1 MALPTFFVIGAA
13 KAGTTS
19 LHAYLGRHPEIQ
31 MSANKEPRFFAGP
44 AEGIPFPPDRVW
56 SREGY
61 EALFDPAFAVRGEAS
76 TDYAAH
82 PRRRG
87 APERIRELVPEAKFV
102 YLVRD
107 PIARTIS
114 HFQMAVALMGER
126 RTLKQALGDLS
137 DHRSPYIASSL
148 YGDQL
153 ENYLRHFPQERML
166 VVDQARLRGERG
178 ATMSRIFAFLGVDPA
193 AEVGELEEELLSRSE
208 WRTYSPAYVNFVDRF
223 LAPPLRRV
231 PRGLKRSLR
240 RSVER
245 FLWPPLEQ
253 PTVDE
258 ELRERMD
265 ALYAPQARRLR
276 ELTGEEFPGWSV

>member
-1 MALPTFFVIGAA
+1 VSLPNFFVIGAA

-19 LHAYLGRHPEIQ
+19 LHTYLGRHPQIQ

-44 AEGIPFPPDRVW
+44 ANGIPFPSDRVW
-56 SREGY
+56 DRDQY
-61 EALFDPAFAVRGEAS
+61 ELLFDPSIKARGEAS

-82 PRRRG
+82 PRRQG
-87 APERIRELVPEAKFV
+87 APARIKELVPEAKFI

-126 RTLKQALGDLS
+126 RSLKQALGDFS

-148 YGDQL
+148 YGLQL
-153 ENYLRHFPQERML
+153 ENYLRHFPRERIL
-166 VVDQARLRGERG
+166 VLDQAELRADRR
-178 ATMSRIFAFLGVDPA
+178 ATLIRAFSFLEVETSA
-193 AEVGELEEELLSRSE
+193 AIPGLEEELLSRQE
-208 WRTYSPAYVNFVDRF
+208 WRQYSPRYVNLVDRF
-223 LAPPLRRV
+223 LAPPLRWM
-231 PRGLKRSLR
+231 PRGFRRSLR

-245 FLWPPLEQ
+245 LLWPALDE

-258 ELRERMD
+258 ELGERMR
-265 ALYAPQARRLR
+265 ALFRPQADRLR
-276 ELTGEEFPGWSV
+276 QLTGEEFPSWSV